1 MQTPDVSFLSRTWQI
16 GPHRAKF
23 EPPALLVIDVSGP
36 VSKTDAAAIK
46 DLLHQVGDQIGSPY
60 DLLAEVSRMG
70 SFDPHAR
77 AVFRQVER
85 EYPLRRVAIA
95 GPSFTTRALLEM
107 VERAGRALFSHYFT
121 YTVGFFANEKEAR
134 RWLAEPPP
142 RA

>member
-1 MQTPDVSFLSRTWQI
+1 MHTPDVSFLSRTFRI
-16 GPHRAKF
+16 GPHQARF
-23 EPPALLVIDVSGP
+23 EPPALLIIEVMGP
-36 VSKTDAAAIK
+36 VSKTDASAIK
-46 DLLHQVGDQIGSPY
+46 DLLHQVGDRVGSPY

-70 SFDPHAR
+70 SFEPHAR

-85 EYPLRRVAIA
+85 KYPLRRVAIA

-107 VERAGRALFSHYFT
+107 VERAGRVLFSHFFE
-121 YTVGFFANEKEAR
+121 YTVGFFANIEEAR